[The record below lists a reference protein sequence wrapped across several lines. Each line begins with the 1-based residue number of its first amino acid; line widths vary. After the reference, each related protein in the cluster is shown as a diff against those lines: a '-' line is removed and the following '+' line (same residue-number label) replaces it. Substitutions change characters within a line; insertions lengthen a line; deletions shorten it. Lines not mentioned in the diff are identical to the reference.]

1 MYRWLA
7 ALVILGAVASCS
19 SADEPQSGPTDG
31 HDHDH
36 DPIETSN
43 QATPPDGDPDV
54 VITVAVNASGIPDP
68 LGRVTVERNDIVE
81 LVVTAQTATEVHIH
95 GYNHLIPVEA
105 GQSTAFR
112 FVADL
117 GGVFEIELEET
128 GAQVATLQVS

>member
-1 MYRWLA
+1 M
-7 ALVILGAVASCS
+7 
-19 SADEPQSGPTDG
+19 
-31 HDHDH
+31 
-36 DPIETSN
+36 
-43 QATPPDGDPDV
+43 
-54 VITVAVNASGIPDP
+54 VITIAVDASGVPDP

-95 GYNHLIPVEA
+95 GYNHLIPVEG